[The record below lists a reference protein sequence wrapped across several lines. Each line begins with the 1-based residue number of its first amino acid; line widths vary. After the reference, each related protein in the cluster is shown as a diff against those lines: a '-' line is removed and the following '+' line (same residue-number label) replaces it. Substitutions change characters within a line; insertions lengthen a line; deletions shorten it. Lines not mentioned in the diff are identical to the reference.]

1 MTGGGAVT
9 GARDLLDPLLADVS
23 ANSTDQVPTLR
34 GVPLLVR
41 AIAGGDA
48 DLAAEAAL
56 IHQHQGH
63 TGAELAAW
71 EEAAVAAAATGNRDL
86 GRTWAR
92 RAIDLADRLAARLR
106 RHGLA
111 VERRRGP
118 WSADQIAAVVA
129 RQG

>member
-1 MTGGGAVT
+1 MINTVWGGASAADHQDDPDRGDHDVHRQRQAAVVDRVVVVHHGLADVTGGGAVT

-56 IHQHQGH
+56 IHQHHGH

-71 EEAAVAAAATGNRDL
+71 EEAAVAARGTDL
-86 GRTWAR
+86 
-92 RAIDLADRLAARLR
+92 
-106 RHGLA
+106 
-111 VERRRGP
+111 
-118 WSADQIAAVVA
+118 
-129 RQG
+129 